1 MAGRGSLTHRRAHL
15 VLASVVLLWAGAFAA
30 IKHLLEAGVSGS
42 EIAAGRY
49 LLAAPG
55 FGVALRASGGLPG
68 IARRD
73 LIRIATAGVLT
84 VSVYH
89 LALNQGEVHTTAG
102 TAAVVI
108 GTAPAITL
116 ALAVL
121 MGLERFSR
129 WRAAGLAVA
138 FTGVLVVVTLGS
150 GESLSLSAVTGPLLV
165 LVSAFSFALYNV
177 LVKPLVGRLGT
188 IPVSSAASLLGM
200 VPLLLVLRP
209 GSLDD
214 VRALDGL
221 DIALLLYLG
230 LACTLFAYIAW
241 TVALGRLDASRAV
254 AYLYGVPPLAVLIG
268 AVTLDERV
276 TGWLLLGGALVIGGV
291 ALAQVRR

>member
-1 MAGRGSLTHRRAHL
+1 
-15 VLASVVLLWAGAFAA
+15 VLASVVVLWAGAFAA
-30 IKHLLEAGVSGS
+30 IKHLLEAGLSGP

-68 IARRD
+68 IGRRD

-89 LALNQGEVHTTAG
+89 LALNGGEVHTTAG

-121 MGLERFSR
+121 IGLERFSR
-129 WRAAGLAVA
+129 WRAAGLAIA

-150 GESLSLSAVTGPLLV
+150 GQHVSLGTVTGPLLV
-165 LVSAFSFALYNV
+165 LVSAASFALYNV

-200 VPLLLVLRP
+200 VPLLVVLRP

-214 VRALDGL
+214 VRGLDRL

-241 TVALGRLDASRAV
+241 TVALGRLDASRTV